1 MTLPRCAICDGF
13 VPPSVATCPNCEPAA
28 ARGLDAARGW
38 MRLRFLLGVTAGSAV
53 AMTLMA
59 CYGAPPV
66 RPSDP
71 DLDPKAPPPGKID
84 PKVGDPKTDAP
95 AKSDAKTGDSQ
106 GGAKAGDP
114 AQPDDAKGAAPAGTP
129 PS

>member
-1 MTLPRCAICDGF
+1 MA
-13 VPPSVATCPNCEPAA
+13 ACPNCEPAA

-38 MRLRFLLGVTAGSAV
+38 VRLRFLLGVTAGSAV

-66 RPSDP
+66 RPGDS

-84 PKVGDPKTDAP
+84 PKVGDPKVGDP
-95 AKSDAKTGDSQ
+95 KSDAKTGDPKSD
-106 GGAKAGDP
+106 AKAGDP
-114 AQPDDAKGAAPAGTP
+114 AKPDDAKGAAPSGTP

>member
-13 VPPSVATCPNCEPAA
+13 VPPSVAACPNCEPAA

-66 RPSDP
+66 RPGES
-71 DLDPKAPPPGKID
+71 DLDPKAAPPNKAD
-84 PKVGDPKTDAP
+84 AKSGDPKSGDP
-95 AKSDAKTGDSQ
+95 KSGDPKSD
-106 GGAKAGDP
+106 AKAGDP
-114 AQPDDAKGAAPAGTP
+114 AKADDA
-129 PS
+129 

>member
-1 MTLPRCAICDGF
+1 
-13 VPPSVATCPNCEPAA
+13 
-28 ARGLDAARGW
+28 

-66 RPSDP
+66 RPGDH
-71 DLDPKAPPPGKID
+71 DLDPKAPPPGKLD
-84 PKVGDPKTDAP
+84 PKVGDPKVGDP
-95 AKSDAKTGDSQ
+95 KSDAKAEDPKSD
-106 GGAKAGDP
+106 AKAGDP
-114 AQPDDAKGAAPAGTP
+114 AKPDDAKGATPSGTP